1 MLTKSNVLRLWA
13 SEEYKKLSRKLIANS
28 TGDPL
33 QYTHIRTNITDPN
46 TVEIYDEDKKTHV
59 TYDVDTVINF
69 LDKSMVAFRVLKSKS
84 RSSSDQKYYRG
95 DTNLIPDKSCM
106 KENYISVSEN
116 IEDAITFIDDPEIG
130 YLSEI
135 TIDPDV
141 KCIKVGVEGE
151 LLLQHGCLW
160 EVTSSSTKTYDSTK
174 YKKLIVKIH
183 PPSKKKESNSIYLP
197 CSLLKK
203 RNKYKSPRNNGD
215 RMKQTKKSKQTK
227 QRLSEFYNSYVEE
240 AELLSESLNENR
252 FINTIVEVNNI
263 SNSVKRRFF
272 SKKKRGVSTNLSSNS
287 NKVNG
292 VRKKYKLRSK
302 QTHKTK
308 TI

>member
-174 YKKLIVKIH
+174 YKKL
-183 PPSKKKESNSIYLP
+183 SI
-197 CSLLKK
+197 SQ
-203 RNKYKSPRNNGD
+203 RN
-215 RMKQTKKSKQTK
+215 
-227 QRLSEFYNSYVEE
+227 
-240 AELLSESLNENR
+240 
-252 FINTIVEVNNI
+252 
-263 SNSVKRRFF
+263 
-272 SKKKRGVSTNLSSNS
+272 
-287 NKVNG
+287 
-292 VRKKYKLRSK
+292 
-302 QTHKTK
+302 
-308 TI
+308 